1 MEHNIHN
8 KKDNVLMIYLLLLA
22 VIVISSLVLYIERGL
37 NYTNSLTL
45 LSLSVIILGLLF
57 IPELVRRRND
67 IFEPINFVIL
77 AVLIGV
83 TLRVMLI
90 IFGEKDFIEY
100 RFFIR
105 DSIGFLIQG
114 GIIILIGLISFI
126 FGYLIKVKPLNK
138 IRSEEIWDKKRLF
151 ITFWALILTSII
163 ATIDF
168 IKKAGIG
175 FSDINQISN
184 KRAILIESTNLA
196 YTSLGYHRLG
206 ALLISLVFL
215 IYLAWFIVNKKKF
228 KSIHSINLMV
238 LFLLSAF
245 FPIII
250 SSRTLLLYII
260 LSALLIFHYLK
271 KEIKIKQIIL
281 VCGIS
286 LAIILIFALFRPA
299 QELNPELTFNDTPG
313 LINSLVKSSIGNTNL
328 LDITK
333 TSQVVKNLGSSL
345 DIKYGETLI
354 LWIYSPIPRTIWPE
368 KPELDIGQ
376 EMEDK
381 ILKFGGKNPPGF
393 IGELYWNFKLP
404 GVVLGMF
411 LLGLFLNFI
420 YVNYKKHKT
429 ASSTLIYIFVLLN
442 STLTLLGNSLGLAIV
457 GALTSVIPL
466 SIVLSFIKKSKT

>member
-1 MEHNIHN
+1 
-8 KKDNVLMIYLLLLA
+8 
-22 VIVISSLVLYIERGL
+22 
-37 NYTNSLTL
+37 
-45 LSLSVIILGLLF
+45 
-57 IPELVRRRND
+57 
-67 IFEPINFVIL
+67 
-77 AVLIGV
+77 
-83 TLRVMLI
+83 
-90 IFGEKDFIEY
+90 
-100 RFFIR
+100 
-105 DSIGFLIQG
+105 
-114 GIIILIGLISFI
+114 
-126 FGYLIKVKPLNK
+126 
-138 IRSEEIWDKKRLF
+138 
-151 ITFWALILTSII
+151 
-163 ATIDF
+163 
-168 IKKAGIG
+168 
-175 FSDINQISN
+175 
-184 KRAILIESTNLA
+184 
-196 YTSLGYHRLG
+196 
-206 ALLISLVFL
+206 
-215 IYLAWFIVNKKKF
+215 
-228 KSIHSINLMV
+228 MV